1 MKSQPQFIL
10 AFLVLA
16 FISHY
21 GFSYTLNPPLT
32 KTAYLDEVQVLA
44 DMENGIEYSYARV
57 YFTMIGSGTQECWVV
72 PLERNGVEYNGS
84 KFIQAML
91 QQAIASK
98 AKVFLHAVDTWGL
111 GSQSFFSL
119 FESPRIRRIIV
130 YK

>member
-1 MKSQPQFIL
+1 MKSRLRMML
-10 AFLVLA
+10 ALLTFTCLT
-16 FISHY
+16 ID